1 MIEDI
6 FSDIRPYNN
15 DEVPSAVAR
24 MIEHPHFQRA
34 LDYLFTKEEQPIIFE
49 ELSTVSTNF
58 EFQKLFM
65 YRAIKRIM
73 EKSSDGLSVE
83 NVESLMKNGPSVFV
97 ANHRD
102 ILLDSAILQVVL
114 VDNGLETSEI
124 TFGSNLMV
132 SDFVVDFGKTNRMF
146 TVYREGSPRE
156 MLENSKRL
164 SGYMHHTIT
173 DKKISAWIAQRKGRT
188 KDGLDKTDS
197 TVLKMLTTY
206 DRKNPLEAFKQIN
219 ILPVITSYEW
229 EPCDLMKLRELY
241 LSKVGKYEKQP
252 GEDLNSVLH
261 GITQPKGRVH
271 MAFGKS
277 VNEFLEENQQGLD
290 KHNIHTEVACFIDSQ
305 VYKYYKIFPNQYWA
319 FDQLHHTEAYKAEYN
334 LEVEHQMLERIE
346 ELYKIVGCS
355 NEELKTMFLQ
365 LYANPLIQKLKN
377 QQS

>member
-15 DEVPSAVAR
+15 EEVPAAVAR
-24 MIEHPHFQRA
+24 MVQHPHFNIA
-34 LDYLFTKEEQPIIFE
+34 LDYLFAKEEQAIIFK
-49 ELSTVSTNF
+49 ELSTVKTNF

-65 YRAIKRIM
+65 HRVINRIM
-73 EKSSDGLSVE
+73 EKSSNGLSLE
-83 NVESLMKNGPSVFV
+83 NIESLVKNGPSVFV

-132 SDFVVDFGKTNRMF
+132 SDFVIDFGKTNRMF
-146 TVYREGSPRE
+146 TVYRDGSPRE

-164 SGYMHHTIT
+164 SAYMHNTIT
-173 DKKISAWIAQRKGRT
+173 EKKISAWIAQRKGRT
-188 KDGLDKTDS
+188 KDGLDLTDS

-206 DRKNPLEAFKQIN
+206 DRKNPLEAFRQIN

-229 EPCDLMKLRELY
+229 EPCDLMKLREMF
-241 LSKVGKYEKQP
+241 LSKTRGYKKQP

-261 GITQPKGRVH
+261 GIMQAKGRVH

-277 VNEFLEENQQGLD
+277 VNEFLAENEERLD
-290 KHNIHTEVACFIDSQ
+290 KHNIHTEVAQFIDSQ
-305 VYKYYKIFPNQYWA
+305 VYKYYKVFPNQYWA
-319 FDQLHHTEAYKAEYN
+319 FDQLNKSQEYKEKYN
-334 LEVEHQMLERIE
+334 SDVEQQMLERLE
-346 ELYKIVGCS
+346 ELYKTVGTRD
-355 NEELKTMFLQ
+355 EELKNMFLQ
-365 LYANPLIQKLKN
+365 LYANPLIQKLKI
-377 QQS
+377 Q

>member
-15 DEVPSAVAR
+15 GEVPAAVAR
-24 MIEHPHFQRA
+24 MVKHPHFQIA
-34 LDYLFTKEEQPIIFE
+34 LDYLFAKEEQSIIFE
-49 ELSTVSTNF
+49 ELTTVNTNF

-65 YRAIKRIM
+65 HRVINRII
-73 EKSSDGLSVE
+73 EKSSNGLSLE
-83 NVESLMKNGPSVFV
+83 NIESLVKKGPSVFV

-146 TVYREGSPRE
+146 TVFRDGSPRE

-164 SGYMHHTIT
+164 SAYMHNTIT
-173 DKKISAWIAQRKGRT
+173 EKKISAWIAQRKGRT
-188 KDGLDKTDS
+188 KDGLDLTDS

-206 DRKNPLEAFKQIN
+206 DRKNPLEAFRQIN

-241 LSKVGKYEKQP
+241 LSKTGTYEKQP

-261 GITQPKGRVH
+261 GIMQPKGRIH

-277 VNEFLEENQQGLD
+277 VNEFLDENQERLD
-290 KHNIHTEVACFIDSQ
+290 KHNIHTEVAQFIDRQ
-305 VYKYYKIFPNQYWA
+305 VYKYYKVFPNQYWA
-319 FDQLHHTEAYKAEYN
+319 YDQLNNSEIYQSEYN
-334 LEVEHQMLERIE
+334 SEVEQQMIQRLE
-346 ELYKIVGCS
+346 ELYKMVGTRD
-355 NEELKTMFLQ
+355 EELKMMFLQ
-365 LYANPLIQKLKN
+365 LYANPLTQKLKVK
-377 QQS
+377 

>member
-6 FSDIRPYNN
+6 YSDIRPYNN
-15 DEVPSAVAR
+15 DEVPNAVLR
-24 MIEHPHFQRA
+24 MTKHPHFQMA
-34 LDYLFTKEEQPIIFE
+34 LDYLFTKEEQPIIFN
-49 ELSTVSTNF
+49 ELASVSTNF

-65 YRAIKRIM
+65 YRAIKRIL
-73 EKSSDGLSVE
+73 EKSSDGLSTE
-83 NVESLMKNGPSVFV
+83 NVESLVNNGPSVFV

-102 ILLDSAILQVVL
+102 ILLDSAILQVVM

-132 SDFVVDFGKTNRMF
+132 NDFIIDFGKTNRMF
-146 TVYREGSPRE
+146 TVFREGSPRE

-164 SGYMHHTIT
+164 SAYMHNTIT
-173 DKKISAWIAQRKGRT
+173 EKKISAWIAQRKGRT

-241 LSKVGKYEKQP
+241 LSKVGKYEKQS

-261 GITQPKGRVH
+261 GIIQPKGRIH
-271 MAFGKS
+271 MAFGTS
-277 VNEFLEENQQGLD
+277 VNEFLEQNQEGLD
-290 KHNIHTEVACFIDSQ
+290 KHNIHTEVARFIDSQ

-319 FDQLHHTEAYKAEYN
+319 FDQLNNTQEN
-334 LEVEHQMLERIE
+334 SEHYDSDIEQQMLERLE
-346 ELYKIVGCS
+346 ELYKMVGCRD
-355 NEELKTMFLQ
+355 EELKKMFFQ
-365 LYANPLIQKLKN
+365 LYANPLKQKN
-377 QQS
+377 FT